1 MLYFFN
7 LEHLNLNQML
17 KLKKGK
23 ILNLRDLSDLFS
35 VKDEENV
42 SNNILNADNKN
53 NEFWNGVSVENIQ

>member
-53 NEFWNGVSVENIQ
+53 NEF